1 VRSSVREITGAERRV
16 LQGVVFADVPHQL
29 MCKLPQV
36 KRSAGGMGPQLTH
49 LMFGRWMRM
58 LFVVYNIRGQAM
70 NTTSAGNN
78 RAVQKAQSFESQ
90 LLELS
95 SKS

>member
-1 VRSSVREITGAERRV
+1 
-16 LQGVVFADVPHQL
+16 